1 VRILVDQSSYDLLNI
16 GDVAM
21 LQSCVARLR
30 SQWPDAEIMVIAHE
44 PQRLAA
50 YCPGTIAIGRTFA
63 DRPLFRI
70 LPKKLRLMLD
80 QAWKMAAPYFTGRLR
95 AARKPAG
102 RPRTAIQAVRQS
114 DLVVASGG
122 GYIADMWWWH
132 AVGVLSL
139 LALAQRLGTPTAMF
153 GQGIGPVGRRALRA
167 QARMVGPEL
176 KVLTLREDRKEAA
189 TSLGIPAAAVRLT
202 GDEAFE
208 LAVSQD
214 VSAGR
219 SLGVNVRVA
228 AYARVDP
235 GTAARVGDAVLAAAA
250 DLHAPVVGL
259 PVSRYPADSDLAAL
273 RALFPPGD
281 SRVGLALE
289 DIASP
294 EELIAAVGQC
304 RAIVTGSYHV
314 AVFGLAQGV
323 PAVCLTRSPYYDAKF
338 AGLQAS
344 FPQACF
350 VISLDGAGAAARLL
364 PAIVQAWHLPLPDR
378 AMARDTSE
386 RLRNA
391 GRACYAEFRATLGPP
406 GPVSADRQ
414 EVVL

>member
-1 VRILVDQSSYDLLNI
+1 MRILVDQSSYDLLNI

-44 PQRLAA
+44 PQRLAT
-50 YCPGTIAIGRTFA
+50 YCPGTIAIGRTF
-63 DRPLFRI
+63 DGLPLFRI

-95 AARKPAG
+95 VARRSAD
-102 RPRTAIQAVRQS
+102 RPRTAIAAVRQA

-122 GYIADMWWWH
+122 GYLADMWWWH

-153 GQGIGPVGRRALRA
+153 GQGIGPVGRRALHA
-167 QARMVGPEL
+167 QARVVGPGL
-176 KVLTLREDRKEAA
+176 QVLALREDRKDAA
-189 TSLGIPAAAVRLT
+189 TSLGIPTAAVRLT

-228 AYARVDP
+228 AYARV
-235 GTAARVGDAVLAAAA
+235 GRSTAARVGDAVLAAAA
-250 DLHAPVVGL
+250 ALQAPVVGL

-273 RALFPPGD
+273 RALFPPGGT
-281 SRVGLALE
+281 RVGIALE

-294 EELIAAVGQC
+294 EDLIAAVGQC

-314 AVFGLAQGV
+314 AVFGLAQGI

-350 VISLDGAGAAARLL
+350 VISLDVAGDVARLHS
-364 PAIVQAWHLPLPDR
+364 AIMEAWHLPLPDR
-378 AMARDTSE
+378 ARARDTSE

-391 GRACYAEFRATLGPP
+391 GRACYAEFRAAVGRP

-414 EVVL
+414 GVVL

>member
-1 VRILVDQSSYDLLNI
+1 MRILVDQSSYDLLNI

-44 PQRLAA
+44 PQRLAS

-63 DRPLFRI
+63 DRPLFRS

-122 GYIADMWWWH
+122 GYLADMWWWH

-228 AYARVDP
+228 AYARVDR

-250 DLHAPVVGL
+250 DLQAPVVGL

-281 SRVGLALE
+281 SRVGPALE

-294 EELIAAVGQC
+294 EQLIAAVGRC

-350 VISLDGAGAAARLL
+350 VISLAGAGAAARLL
-364 PAIVQAWHLPLPDR
+364 PAIVQAWHLALPDR
-378 AMARDTSE
+378 AAARDTSE

-391 GRACYAEFRATLGPP
+391 GRACYAEFRAAVARP